1 MRILW
6 LSNAPWAAS
15 GYGEQT
21 ALFVPRLRDQG
32 HEISVLCNY
41 GLQGRE
47 THWNGVTCYP
57 SDGQWGNVNLPMFA
71 EELAIDQVIVL
82 CDAFVLKPSVWPE
95 GLTAAVWAPVDHYP
109 IPAPVLGVLQDTA
122 LRPIAMSRFAEQ
134 LMREAELDPIYVP
147 HGVDTTRFRPQRELR
162 DAVRDELGIPRDVFL
177 AGMVAA
183 NKGNASVPRKGF
195 PQAFLA
201 FSRFARTHEDAWLY
215 AHTEAQPFMGGGG
228 GLNLDLL
235 AEISGIPQGR
245 LRFPHAKAWQLGIPA
260 QAVAF
265 MYQAFDVLLMPSM
278 GEGFGIQ
285 LLEAQ
290 ACGCPVIAS
299 DHSAMTEL
307 TAAGWLVHGDPWW
320 DELQQAFFIVPSI
333 DGIVA
338 ALEAAYEAREDQRL
352 RAAAVE
358 HAAAYDADLVADQYW
373 RPALAQLAGAEPEP
387 ELEPEL
393 ELELE
398 GEAVA

>member
-1 MRILW
+1 MSRLLW

-95 GLTAAVWAPVDHYP
+95 ELTAAVWAPVDHYP

-235 AEISGIPQGR
+235 AECCAIPQGR
-245 LRFPHAKAWQLGIPA
+245 LRFPHAKAWQLGIPS

-278 GEGFGIQ
+278 GEGFGIP
-285 LLEAQ
+285 LMEAQ
-290 ACGCPVIAS
+290 ACGVPVIAS

-373 RPALAQLAGAEPEP
+373 RPALAQLAGAE
-387 ELEPEL
+387 LEPEL
-393 ELELE
+393 APE
-398 GEAVA
+398 EAVA

>member
-1 MRILW
+1 MSRLLW

-32 HEISVLCNY
+32 HEVSVLCNY
-41 GLQGRE
+41 GIQGRE

-82 CDAFVLKPSVWPE
+82 CDAFVLKPSVWPAE
-95 GLTAAVWAPVDHYP
+95 LTAAVWAPVDHYP

-122 LRPIAMSRFAEQ
+122 LRPIAMSRFA
-134 LMREAELDPIYVP
+134 RA
-147 HGVDTTRFRPQRELR
+147 
-162 DAVRDELGIPRDVFL
+162 
-177 AGMVAA
+177 
-183 NKGNASVPRKGF
+183 
-195 PQAFLA
+195 
-201 FSRFARTHEDAWLY
+201 HEDAWLY
-215 AHTEAQPFMGGGG
+215 AHTEAQPFLGGGG

-235 AEISGIPQGR
+235 AECCAIPQGR
-245 LRFPHAKAWQLGIPA
+245 LRFPHAKAWQLGIPS

-278 GEGFGIQ
+278 GEGFGIP
-285 LLEAQ
+285 LMEAQ
-290 ACGCPVIAS
+290 ACGVPVIAS

-352 RAAAVE
+352 RKAAVE
-358 HAAAYDADLVADQYW
+358 HAAAYDADLVADRYW
-373 RPALAQLAGAEPEP
+373 RPALAQLAGAE
-387 ELEPEL
+387 LEPEL
-393 ELELE
+393 APE
-398 GEAVA
+398 EAVA